1 MTALPNG
8 QHQTEAQTNPPSLQD
23 IAAQAKPGVGEM
35 FTKLL
40 AHRTNEAF
48 GWGFAAHRDLC
59 KRAYEEFD
67 AGLITAAEL
76 RRYCTTGEV

>member
-1 MTALPNG
+1 MTALP
-8 QHQTEAQTNPPSLQD
+8 QHDTQTDQPPSLEQ

-35 FTKLL
+35 LTKLL

-48 GWGFAAHRDLC
+48 GWGFAAHQDVC
-59 KRAYEEFD
+59 KRAFEEYLD
-67 AGLITAAEL
+67 GRITLADL